1 LQTTDNKTYTA
12 KIIPNPNLENL
23 DLALIEF
30 QSNQNYCLRQIT
42 SIIPNLETP
51 VIAAGYSIDKQQ
63 IVYRT
68 GTVQQIPETPLKEGY
83 QIGYTSDIE
92 QGMSGG
98 TIINSRGEIIGINGK
113 SAYPIMNTGFTYSDG
128 TKPTQTQIQKMRTV
142 SWGIPVSTFLAQ
154 VNQQTLTAYSLP
166 LPKVRDSIP
175 PTQLIGWLK
184 EIEQKAQQITVK
196 IQNKSGGNGSGF
208 IIAREG
214 NTYTVLTSAHVFS
227 APNDP
232 NKICTNCEYEIIA
245 VNGQAYPVDKSTIQV
260 EIGVDLAVVKF
271 TATEQNYQVAT
282 LANYNPNND
291 DYIFS
296 AGYPKLGNNS
306 PWRFTMGRILEKDTG
321 LLRIRQSDFQ
331 TNNSSGLQTA
341 TSLTGG
347 YELVYTSITYGGMSG
362 GPVLDSLGR
371 VIGIHGRAEAEE
383 ALDQNTGDCGNNV
396 ECQVQLGYSLG
407 IPVSTFLGLSKRLG
421 TPAPKVENNRA
432 LQLNAQQV
440 KSIQDAILSVNIS
453 QGNTTASQWLERG
466 NQLWRLRRHS
476 EAVKAFE
483 QAIEQKP
490 SFVYLAYYGKG
501 LALGSDKKYPEA
513 IAALEQAVKTNPDFV
528 AAWQILSLSHR
539 TFNQFE
545 QALVA
550 IETAIQKQPKNP
562 NLYNEKW
569 GILYDLKRYVA
580 AEAAINEA
588 IKLSPRAAFY
598 HNRGIL
604 YSEQKKWELAL
615 ADYNQALQIN
625 PEAAL
630 PYNNR
635 AILYSEQKKWELAL
649 ADYTKAIQI
658 NPEYAQAYYNRAIL
672 YYEQKKW
679 ELALADYNQAI
690 QINPEYGDAY
700 NNRGVLYKEQ
710 KKWELALADYNQAI
724 QINPVDADA
733 YNNRGNLYKEQKNW
747 ELALADYNQAI
758 QINQEDALPY
768 TNRGLLY
775 KEQKKWELALAD
787 YTQAIQINPEYADA
801 YNNRGNLYQEQ
812 KKWEL
817 ALADYTKAIQINPEY
832 AQAYYNRGVLYYE
845 QKKWELAL
853 ADFTKAI
860 QINPEDAKAYS
871 NRGVLY
877 KEQKKWELALA
888 DYNQAIQI
896 NPEDAKAYSNRGNLY
911 SLQQKWE
918 LALAD
923 YTKAIDINPELAD
936 AYYNRGNLYSEQ
948 KKWELAL
955 ADYNQAIQIN
965 PEFANAYTNR
975 GNLYFQQRKWELALA
990 DFTKSIDIEPE
1001 NANAYNLRGII
1012 YREQKKWELALADHT
1027 KAIQI
1032 NPEFANAYRNRGIIY
1047 REQEKW
1053 ELALADF
1060 TKSIDIEPEN
1070 ANAYNLRGILYS
1082 LQQKWEL
1089 ALADFTKSIDIDPE
1103 YANAYN
1109 LRGLVYE
1116 RMGNK
1121 QKAIENYQQ
1130 AAQLFQAQGNTAAY
1144 EQAMNVLKDLQR

>member
-1 LQTTDNKTYTA
+1 MKKSIILITTLLLLPIPTTAIETPPNTQNHTCQLKPANEENGEYSEQQLQTIASQTTVRVRGDSNGGSGTLLAKQGNTYLVITNAHVIRGVNNIKLQTTDNKTYTA

-68 GTVQQIPETPLKEGY
+68 GTVQQIPERPLKEGY

-598 HNRGIL
+598 
-604 YSEQKKWELAL
+604 
-615 ADYNQALQIN
+615 
-625 PEAAL
+625 
-630 PYNNR
+630 
-635 AILYSEQKKWELAL
+635 
-649 ADYTKAIQI
+649 
-658 NPEYAQAYYNRAIL
+658 
-672 YYEQKKW
+672 
-679 ELALADYNQAI
+679 
-690 QINPEYGDAY
+690 
-700 NNRGVLYKEQ
+700 
-710 KKWELALADYNQAI
+710 
-724 QINPVDADA
+724 
-733 YNNRGNLYKEQKNW
+733 
-747 ELALADYNQAI
+747 
-758 QINQEDALPY
+758 
-768 TNRGLLY
+768 
-775 KEQKKWELALAD
+775 
-787 YTQAIQINPEYADA
+787 
-801 YNNRGNLYQEQ
+801 
-812 KKWEL
+812 
-817 ALADYTKAIQINPEY
+817 
-832 AQAYYNRGVLYYE
+832 
-845 QKKWELAL
+845 
-853 ADFTKAI
+853 
-860 QINPEDAKAYS
+860 
-871 NRGVLY
+871 
-877 KEQKKWELALA
+877 
-888 DYNQAIQI
+888 
-896 NPEDAKAYSNRGNLY
+896 
-911 SLQQKWE
+911 
-918 LALAD
+918 
-923 YTKAIDINPELAD
+923 
-936 AYYNRGNLYSEQ
+936 
-948 KKWELAL
+948 
-955 ADYNQAIQIN
+955 
-965 PEFANAYTNR
+965 
-975 GNLYFQQRKWELALA
+975 
-990 DFTKSIDIEPE
+990 
-1001 NANAYNLRGII
+1001 
-1012 YREQKKWELALADHT
+1012 
-1027 KAIQI
+1027 
-1032 NPEFANAYRNRGIIY
+1032 
-1047 REQEKW
+1047 
-1053 ELALADF
+1053 
-1060 TKSIDIEPEN
+1060 
-1070 ANAYNLRGILYS
+1070 
-1082 LQQKWEL
+1082 
-1089 ALADFTKSIDIDPE
+1089 
-1103 YANAYN
+1103 
-1109 LRGLVYE
+1109 
-1116 RMGNK
+1116 
-1121 QKAIENYQQ
+1121 
-1130 AAQLFQAQGNTAAY
+1130 
-1144 EQAMNVLKDLQR
+1144 

>member
-1 LQTTDNKTYTA
+1 
-12 KIIPNPNLENL
+12 
-23 DLALIEF
+23 
-30 QSNQNYCLRQIT
+30 
-42 SIIPNLETP
+42 IPNLETP
-51 VIAAGYSIDKQQ
+51 VMAAGYSIDKQQ

-68 GTVQQIPETPLKEGY
+68 GTVQQIPERPLKEGY

-166 LPKVRDSIP
+166 LPKVRDSIQQ
-175 PTQLIGWLK
+175 TQLTGWLK

-196 IQNKSGGNGSGF
+196 IQNKSSGNGSGF

-245 VNGQAYPVDKSTIQV
+245 VNGQAYPVDKSTIKV

-306 PWRFTMGRILEKDTG
+306 PWRFTMGRILEKEIG

-383 ALDQNTGDCGNNV
+383 ASDQNTGDCGNNV

-407 IPVSTFLGLSKRLG
+407 IPVSTFIGLSKRLG
-421 TPAPKVENNRA
+421 IPAPKVENNRA
-432 LQLNAQQV
+432 LQLTAQRV
-440 KSIQDAILSVNIS
+440 KSIEDAILSVNIS

-466 NQLWRLRRHS
+466 NQLWRLRRYS
-476 EAVKAFE
+476 EAVTAFE

-490 SFVYLAYYGKG
+490 SFIYLAYYGKG
-501 LALGSDKKYPEA
+501 LALDSDKKYPEA
-513 IAALEQAVKTNPDFV
+513 IAAFEQAVKTNPNFL
-528 AAWQILSLSHR
+528 AAWLSLSVSHQK
-539 TFNQFE
+539 FNQFQ

-569 GILYDLKRYVA
+569 GILYDLKRYVE

-598 HNRGIL
+598 TNRGLNYSEQKKWELALADYTKAIQINPEAALPYNNRGIL

-625 PEAAL
+625 PEYADA
-630 PYNNR
+630 YNNR
-635 AILYSEQKKWELAL
+635 GILYSDQKKWELAL
-649 ADYTKAIQI
+649 ADFTKAIQI

-672 YYEQKKW
+672 Y
-679 ELALADYNQAI
+679 
-690 QINPEYGDAY
+690 
-700 NNRGVLYKEQ
+700 
-710 KKWELALADYNQAI
+710 
-724 QINPVDADA
+724 
-733 YNNRGNLYKEQKNW
+733 
-747 ELALADYNQAI
+747 
-758 QINQEDALPY
+758 
-768 TNRGLLY
+768 
-775 KEQKKWELALAD
+775 
-787 YTQAIQINPEYADA
+787 
-801 YNNRGNLYQEQ
+801 
-812 KKWEL
+812 
-817 ALADYTKAIQINPEY
+817 
-832 AQAYYNRGVLYYE
+832 
-845 QKKWELAL
+845 
-853 ADFTKAI
+853 
-860 QINPEDAKAYS
+860 
-871 NRGVLY
+871 
-877 KEQKKWELALA
+877 
-888 DYNQAIQI
+888 
-896 NPEDAKAYSNRGNLY
+896 
-911 SLQQKWE
+911 
-918 LALAD
+918 
-923 YTKAIDINPELAD
+923 
-936 AYYNRGNLYSEQ
+936 SEQ

-955 ADYNQAIQIN
+955 ADYNQALQIN
-965 PEFANAYTNR
+965 PEY
-975 GNLYFQQRKWELALA
+975 A
-990 DFTKSIDIEPE
+990 D
-1001 NANAYNLRGII
+1001 AYN
-1012 YREQKKWELALADHT
+1012 
-1027 KAIQI
+1027 
-1032 NPEFANAYRNRGIIY
+1032 NR
-1047 REQEKW
+1047 
-1053 ELALADF
+1053 A
-1060 TKSIDIEPEN
+1060 
-1070 ANAYNLRGILYS
+1070 ILY
-1082 LQQKWEL
+1082 
-1089 ALADFTKSIDIDPE
+1089 
-1103 YANAYN
+1103 
-1109 LRGLVYE
+1109 
-1116 RMGNK
+1116 
-1121 QKAIENYQQ
+1121 
-1130 AAQLFQAQGNTAAY
+1130 
-1144 EQAMNVLKDLQR
+1144 